1 MEQIYFTPNNEEIQE
16 CDVNLKDTNSN
27 LKVIT
32 KGRYFKYFKNLP
44 NAVSLLDN
52 ENVEIRG

>member
-27 LKVIT
+27 LKVIP